1 MIVTGEAS
9 GDLHGANLVRA
20 MKAEDDSLR
29 FFGMGGAEMAAAG
42 VHLIFDAAK
51 VSVVGVAEVFSHLAD
66 IIRAQLVLR
75 KQLARLRPDLLII
88 IDLPD
93 FNLMLAG
100 YAKKIGI
107 PVFYYVCPQ
116 VWAWRT
122 GRVKTIR
129 KRVDTVGVILPFEE
143 TFLRQRGV
151 QATYV
156 GHPLLDSVGLSMA
169 PTSFR
174 ELHGIAATERC
185 VGLLPGS
192 RRGEVAALLPVFLQ
206 AAEELQRRSAER
218 LTFLMP
224 LASTISEEDIQAR
237 GLEKAMSC
245 LNIKIIRQ
253 DRYDLMAACS
263 CVVAASGTVTLELA
277 LLNIPMVV
285 VYKLAPLTYQ
295 LGRLLVKL
303 DFFSLVNLIV
313 GKEVV
318 PELLQDEV
326 RADAIAGLLERYLVD
341 PLWRAEVLAGL
352 AEVRQLLGSSGAS
365 AKAAQLAFATI
376 QAREK

>member
-116 VWAWRT
+116 VWAWRS

-169 PTSFR
+169 PTSFL

-224 LASTISEEDIQAR
+224 LASTISKEDIQAR